1 MAINNNHI
9 RLKRQNR
16 IKSNWKSPFTFALMF
31 GLGFISLILIILILW
46 GFFSSIKTIDDF
58 IDNPVWLPTGMPWNW
73 AWSNYVDVMAQFHVP
88 ITTLSGSREVWF
100 EEMILNSV
108 LFAVIGSLIQTFS
121 VCWVAYLT
129 QRFKNKV
136 SSIIYLVVIFVM
148 IIPSFNSQASLLK
161 ISRALGVYDTMFSY
175 YFMKISFT
183 NYFYLVFFAAFRVLP
198 KDYDESALVDG
209 AGDLVIFFK
218 IIFPLVSGV
227 FLTIFLL
234 SFMGSWN
241 DYMTPIVFMPSK
253 YTIAYGV
260 FYLVNG
266 NVQGLSRVPLK
277 LAICYL
283 FSLPI
288 LILFIFFRDRIM
300 NSVNIGGIKE

>member
-73 AWSNYVDVMAQFHVP
+73 AWSNYVDVISQFHVP

-183 NYFYLVFFAAFRVLP
+183 NYFYLVFFAAFRALP

-218 IIFPLVSGV
+218 IILPLVSGV

>member
-73 AWSNYVDVMAQFHVP
+73 AWSNYVDVISQFHVP

-129 QRFKNKV
+129 QRFKYKF

-161 ISRALGVYDTMFSY
+161 ISRALGVYDTMLSY

-218 IIFPLVSGV
+218 IILPLVSGV

>member
-73 AWSNYVDVMAQFHVP
+73 AWSNYVDVISQFHVP

-183 NYFYLVFFAAFRVLP
+183 NYFYLVFFAAFRALP

>member
-1 MAINNNHI
+1 
-9 RLKRQNR
+9 
-16 IKSNWKSPFTFALMF
+16 
-31 GLGFISLILIILILW
+31 
-46 GFFSSIKTIDDF
+46 
-58 IDNPVWLPTGMPWNW
+58 MPWNW
-73 AWSNYVDVMAQFHVP
+73 AWSNYVDVISQFHVP

-183 NYFYLVFFAAFRVLP
+183 NYFYLVFFAAFRALP

-218 IIFPLVSGV
+218 IILPLVSGV

>member
-1 MAINNNHI
+1 MANNNHI

-73 AWSNYVDVMAQFHVP
+73 AWSNYVDVISQFHVP

>member
-58 IDNPVWLPTGMPWNW
+58 IDNPVWLPTGMPWDW
-73 AWSNYVDVMAQFHVP
+73 AWSNYVDVISQFHVP

-183 NYFYLVFFAAFRVLP
+183 NYFYLVFFAAFRALP